1 MLQGLPTPVISERD
15 LDIIYYVCLKK
26 FVKLKD
32 LENYIALKYNVT
44 HKTAH
49 KIILRLKKHNILKFR
64 RISRTIWV
72 QIHPSFVRLISMF
85 YSCLMERAID
95 LSRK

>member
-26 FVKLKD
+26 YIPLKD

-64 RISRTIWV
+64 RISRTLWV
-72 QIHPSFVRLISMF
+72 QIHPSFVRLISML

-95 LSRK
+95 LNRK